1 MDIAVTF
8 PGGKRVDANFS
19 GFTVR
24 TDQPPEFGGDAS
36 EAAPYELFLA
46 SMATCAGIYALGF
59 CQARKLPTEGL
70 SVVQH
75 HTFDPET
82 HLVTSVRYT
91 LQLVGGCT
99 WGTRAGGLS
108 RPRQRPPAIFSAP
121 LSGLEHEGVGL
132 TLARRP

>member
-24 TDQPPEFGGDAS
+24 TDQPPALGGDAS
-36 EAAPYELFLA
+36 EPAPYELFLA

-75 HTFDPET
+75 NTFDPET
-82 HLVTSVRYT
+82 HLVTAVRYT
-91 LQLVGGCT
+91 LQLPKDFPERYRT
-99 WGTRAGGLS
+99 AIARAVENCKVKKSLAS
-108 RPRQRPPAIFSAP
+108 PPTFAVDVLDPAS
-121 LSGLEHEGVGL
+121 
-132 TLARRP
+132 T